1 MNYLDGIPI
10 LIKIKIIQTIP
21 IVSSKFGP
29 ELSIWFLSTVNYS
42 FSSVK
47 TKKLQFIFH
56 QKLAGKTN
64 RI

>member
-29 ELSIWFLSTVNYS
+29 ELSIYIIHLLVSINS
-42 FSSVK
+42 
-47 TKKLQFIFH
+47 
-56 QKLAGKTN
+56 
-64 RI
+64 